1 MVGEGGRTTAAA
13 MAAVVV
19 GGGCYKIRREKK
31 MCGDSGAWPCVR
43 VMKEAGRRTDA
54 ATSGGG
60 RRVAR
65 REAPEARK
73 QGLKKRREREG
84 EE

>member
-1 MVGEGGRTTAAA
+1 

-31 MCGDSGAWPCVR
+31 MCGDSGAWPCVC

-60 RRVAR
+60 RRVT
-65 REAPEARK
+65 
-73 QGLKKRREREG
+73 
-84 EE
+84 